1 MGSSLNRSN
10 LREKPSPLCRPY
22 LPHREAA
29 IVARVLALVP
39 SPTMLPAAV
48 FIAAVAPLGSRAVS
62 PPPSLAHINGALG
75 ERQKT
80 ERRKA

>member
-1 MGSSLNRSN
+1 MLSQSEVNRMGSSLNRSN

-48 FIAAVAPLGSRAVS
+48 FIAAVAYLQSRRSAR
-62 PPPSLAHINGALG
+62 G
-75 ERQKT
+75 Q
-80 ERRKA
+80 